1 LFEILKIYICL
12 SFHESEFDF
21 VTKMFYNEINN
32 GLFNR
37 YISHFVNFI
46 VILKVSV
53 NLEEFNFL
61 KKIDNDLKVLL
72 K

>member
-1 LFEILKIYICL
+1 L
-12 SFHESEFDF
+12 SFHAIEFDF
-21 VTKMFYNEINN
+21 VIKMFYNEINN
-32 GLFNR
+32 SLFNR
-37 YISHFVNFI
+37 YILHFVNFI
-46 VILKVSV
+46 VILKVWV

>member
-1 LFEILKIYICL
+1 
-12 SFHESEFDF
+12 
-21 VTKMFYNEINN
+21 MFYNEINN

-37 YISHFVNFI
+37 YISYFVNFI
-46 VILKVSV
+46 VILKVLV

-61 KKIDNDLKVLL
+61 KKIDNDLKILL